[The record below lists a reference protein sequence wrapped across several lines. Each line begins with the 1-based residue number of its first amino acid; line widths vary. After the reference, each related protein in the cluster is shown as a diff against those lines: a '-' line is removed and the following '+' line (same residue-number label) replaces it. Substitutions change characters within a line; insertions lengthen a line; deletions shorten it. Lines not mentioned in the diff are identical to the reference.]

1 MARIIDVCNIA
12 YESRDAAIN
21 EMAQLKAMADKEQAQ
36 REAEW
41 KALGA
46 IIEEDRRQKEQ
57 QRMMEKAN
65 LEMNAVAMLDKE
77 ESTKKRGMKKSWNLA
92 KDKVTQNVS
101 MDKVQQYGEA
111 FEKIQTATGIQDID
125 ELVTNF
131 VDAEDK
137 NFSLFNYINEMNQE
151 IEKLEEQI
159 ADIKGEIETYK
170 AGGVVSDTMRKKEL
184 KNMEEKLQRMEAKAD
199 LYEKKHEEAMKTVN
213 TLKAGVWNIFN
224 KIGCNTVTVRELLGE
239 GNVTEGN
246 LMQYLGIVEQRSNE
260 LLQAYATVERWAG
273 HHVTTTAGQTTVKP
287 GGGVVRVDP
296 PSTNDEELDS
306 EGEPEVDDEK
316 PLNREALET
325 KVQKSIAKRGDRVRS
340 HPKPAA
346 KK

>member
-1 MARIIDVCNIA
+1 M
-12 YESRDAAIN
+12 
-21 EMAQLKAMADKEQAQ
+21 
-36 REAEW
+36 
-41 KALGA
+41 
-46 IIEEDRRQKEQ
+46 
-57 QRMMEKAN
+57 
-65 LEMNAVAMLDKE
+65 
-77 ESTKKRGMKKSWNLA
+77 KKKGMKKTWNLA

-151 IEKLEEQI
+151 IEKLEEHI
-159 ADIKGEIETYK
+159 EEIRGEIETYK
-170 AGGVVSDTMRKKEL
+170 AGGVVTDTMRKKEL

-199 LYEKKHEEAMKTVN
+199 LYEKKYEEAMKTVN

-224 KIGCNTVTVRELLGE
+224 KIGCNTPSIRELLGE
-239 GNVTEGN
+239 GNVTEAN
-246 LMQYLGIVEQRSNE
+246 LMQYLGVVEQRSNE

-273 HHVTTTAGQTTVKP
+273 RSVITTAGQAMAAGSP
-287 GGGVVRVDP
+287 GPKGAPTGGLSTMRVDP

-306 EGEPEVDDEK
+306 DGEVEVDDEK

-325 KVQKSIAKRGDRVRS
+325 KVQKSIAKRGDRIRT
-340 HPKPAA
+340 HPKPAT

>member
-1 MARIIDVCNIA
+1 MALACVVW
-12 YESRDAAIN
+12 
-21 EMAQLKAMADKEQAQ
+21 Q
-36 REAEW
+36 
-41 KALGA
+41 
-46 IIEEDRRQKEQ
+46 
-57 QRMMEKAN
+57 
-65 LEMNAVAMLDKE
+65 LDKE
-77 ESTKKRGMKKSWNLA
+77 EGTRKKGMKKTWNIA

-101 MDKVQQYGEA
+101 MDKVQHYGEA

-125 ELVTNF
+125 ELVSNF

-151 IEKLEEQI
+151 IEKLEEHI
-159 ADIKGEIETYK
+159 DEIKGEIEEYK

-184 KNMEEKLQRMEAKAD
+184 KNMEEKLQRMETKAD
-199 LYEKKHEEAMKTVN
+199 LYEKKYEEAMKTVN

-224 KIGCNTVTVRELLGE
+224 KIGCNTPSIRELLGE
-239 GNVTEGN
+239 GNVTEAN

-273 HHVTTTAGQTTVKP
+273 RHAVTTAGQTAAASAT
-287 GGGVVRVDP
+287 GGLSTMRVDP

-306 EGEPEVDDEK
+306 DGEVEVDDEK

-325 KVQKSIAKRGDRVRS
+325 KVAKSIAKRGDRTRT
-340 HPKPAA
+340 HPKPAT